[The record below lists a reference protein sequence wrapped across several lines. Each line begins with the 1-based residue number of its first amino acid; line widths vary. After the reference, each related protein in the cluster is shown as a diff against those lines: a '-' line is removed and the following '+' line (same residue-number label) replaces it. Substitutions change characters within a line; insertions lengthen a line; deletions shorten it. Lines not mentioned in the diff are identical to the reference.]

1 MYRVENYRFIVTGK
15 VQGVWYRKAVSDNA
29 RKRGFSG
36 YVKNLDNGQVEAGA
50 RLRDDDFAEFISI
63 LEEGSMGSRVDNI
76 EQSESNEEFSGEFEI
91 R

>member
-1 MYRVENYRFIVTGK
+1 MENYRFIVSGK
-15 VQGVWYRKAVSDNA
+15 VQGVWYRKSVSDNA
-29 RKRGFSG
+29 RRKGFSG

-50 RLRDDDFAEFISI
+50 RLSDDDFAEFIAI

-76 EQSESNEEFSGEFEI
+76 EQEESNEVFSGEFEV